1 MFPAPQTKVE
11 DDEGAEKQ
19 EREQRRTGRQ
29 VVHAP
34 CPEILDFSLQHCT
47 VGQVGDVHAPH
58 IRQVVDVRGP
68 HMRQV
73 GVHAPQVWQVGDVHA
88 HHKSIWQAGVVLAEV
103 RGGTLSF
110 GDTCLPGADQWS
122 FFFMDAPEVEQPVDV
137 RLDLDEE
144 EDEVEE
150 GVRY

>member
-58 IRQVVDVRGP
+58 IRQVVDVHGP

-73 GVHAPQVWQVGDVHA
+73 GVHAPQVWQVGDVRA
-88 HHKSIWQAGVVLAEV
+88 PQIWQAGVVHAEV
-103 RGGTLSF
+103 RVVRSLLATRLYQEWTSGLFSSWTRLRWSSLW
-110 GDTCLPGADQWS
+110 TCASTWMRKRTS
-122 FFFMDAPEVEQPVDV
+122 
-137 RLDLDEE
+137 
-144 EDEVEE
+144 
-150 GVRY
+150 